1 MAWIKIGER
10 DVLNANFVKTIAIQ
24 QFRDG
29 AYYIRFGLNG
39 DDSVITKGFEKREE
53 CLKLFNRIWCAILED
68 KSIDISLV

>member
-29 AYYIRFGLNG
+29 AYYIRFGLNE
-39 DDSVITKGFEKREE
+39 DDSVITKRFEKREE
-53 CLKLFNRIWCAILED
+53 CLKLFNRIWSAMADNE
-68 KSIDISLV
+68 SIDIS

>member
-39 DDSVITKGFEKREE
+39 DEGVITKGFEKREE
-53 CLKLFNRIWCAILED
+53 CLKLFNKIWSAMADNE
-68 KSIDISLV
+68 SIDIS